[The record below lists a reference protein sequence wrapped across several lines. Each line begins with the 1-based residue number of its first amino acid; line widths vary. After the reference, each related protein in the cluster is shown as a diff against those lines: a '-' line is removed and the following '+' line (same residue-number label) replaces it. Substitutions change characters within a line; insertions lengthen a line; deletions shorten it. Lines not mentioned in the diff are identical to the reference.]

1 MSALIIAGFH
11 RSGTSAVARSFHL
24 GGLFLGEELLGS
36 EPSNPYGHFEDK
48 DVIDI
53 HQDLLEVNRTDW
65 KSHRAFD
72 PIVPD
77 ETWARMREL
86 VDARNALGKPW
97 GFKDPRV
104 CLFLPL
110 WLHLVPDA
118 QVFLVYR
125 NPAEAIRSLHMRHSR
140 QLIEGKGR
148 PESHLEFWQ
157 IPDLGARM
165 WLHYHQTLLRSLP
178 DMSRVHVV
186 HFGDRV
192 AVSRAVTAVN
202 DRWDLGLT
210 ERGDDALDPGL
221 GAQDVDPVRVV
232 DAELASEISAMWTTL
247 GELADQSSETL
258 NGEPAT

>member
-24 GGLFLGEELLGS
+24 GGLFLGDELLGS

-48 DVIDI
+48 AVIDI
-53 HQDLLEVNRTDW
+53 HQELLEVNRTDW
-65 KSHRAFD
+65 KSHSTFD

-77 ETWARMREL
+77 TVWDAMKAL
-86 VDARNALGKPW
+86 VDARTALGQPW

-118 QVFLVYR
+118 RIYLVFR
-125 NPAEAIRSLHMRHSR
+125 TPAETIRSLHMRHSR

-148 PESHLEFWQ
+148 PETHLDFWQ
-157 IPDLGARM
+157 TADLGARM
-165 WLHYHQTLLRSLP
+165 WLHYHQMLLRTLP
-178 DMSRVHVV
+178 DEDRVHAV
-186 HFGDRV
+186 HFGDRR
-192 AVSRAVTAVN
+192 AISRAVTAAN
-202 DRWDLGLT
+202 ERWDLGLT

-221 GAQDVDPVRVV
+221 GARDVDPIRVT
-232 DAELASEISAMWTTL
+232 DPQLATDIDEMWSRL
-247 GELADQSSETL
+247 HSLAARSQARL
-258 NGEPAT
+258 PEPSPA

>member
-1 MSALIIAGFH
+1 MNALFIAGFH

-24 GGLFLGEELLGS
+24 GGLFLGDELLGS

-48 DVIDI
+48 AVIDI
-53 HQDLLEVNRTDW
+53 HQELLEVNRTDW

-77 ETWARMREL
+77 SSWEAMRSLVEART
-86 VDARNALGKPW
+86 ALGRPW

-118 QVFLVYR
+118 RIFLVFR
-125 NPAEAIRSLHMRHSR
+125 TPAETIRSLHMRHSR

-148 PESHLEFWQ
+148 PETHLEFWQ
-157 IPDLGARM
+157 IPNLGARM
-165 WLHYHQTLLRSLP
+165 WLHYHETLLRTLP
-178 DMSRVHVV
+178 DEDRVHAV

-192 AVSRAVTAVN
+192 AISRAVTAVN
-202 DRWDLGLT
+202 QRWDMGLT
-210 ERGDDALDPGL
+210 ERGDDALDPEL
-221 GAQDVDPVRVV
+221 GAQDVDPIRVTDPQLV
-232 DAELASEISAMWTTL
+232 EGIEAMWSRL
-247 GELADQSSETL
+247 HRLAERSAERL
-258 NGEPAT
+258 ATAGSQ

>member
-24 GGLFLGEELLGS
+24 GGMYLGDELLGS

-53 HQDLLEVNRTDW
+53 HQELLEVNRTDW

-77 ETWARMREL
+77 GVWERMRTL
-86 VDARNALGKPW
+86 VDARNALGQPW

-118 QVFLVYR
+118 RIFLVFR
-125 NPAEAIRSLHMRHSR
+125 TPAETIRSLHMRHSR

-148 PESHLEFWQ
+148 PETHLEFWQ

-165 WLHYHQTLLRSLP
+165 WLHYHQTLLRTLP
-178 DMSRVHVV
+178 DEDRVHVV

-202 DRWDLGLT
+202 DRWDMGLT
-210 ERGDDALDPGL
+210 ERGDDALDPEL
-221 GAQDVDPVRVV
+221 GARDVDPVRVT
-232 DAELASEISAMWTTL
+232 DAQLVADIDDMWATLHRLAERSTQRLTA
-247 GELADQSSETL
+247 
-258 NGEPAT
+258 PAP